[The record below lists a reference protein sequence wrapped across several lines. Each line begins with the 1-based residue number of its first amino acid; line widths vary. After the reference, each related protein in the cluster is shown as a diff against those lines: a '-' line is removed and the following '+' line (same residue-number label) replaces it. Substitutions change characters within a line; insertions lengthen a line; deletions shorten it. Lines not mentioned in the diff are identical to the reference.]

1 MMKMM
6 DRIVEGR
13 GHLREIDMLLE
24 LTSVPLSRRLSIPDL
39 YICLSFYIHWL
50 LQQTDRGEDY
60 LCPRGRCCL
69 ADSRFNEAFPT

>member
-24 LTSVPLSRRLSIPDL
+24 LTSVFFPAPLPPPIPDS
-39 YICLSFYIHWL
+39 YICLSLSIYWFPPH
-50 LQQTDRGEDY
+50 TVNK
-60 LCPRGRCCL
+60 
-69 ADSRFNEAFPT
+69 SRVGLFARLGTPLHGQFKV

>member
-24 LTSVPLSRRLSIPDL
+24 LTSVFFSQLPLSPIYTFAYLSTSIGSP
-39 YICLSFYIHWL
+39 CAANKSRVGQSAL
-50 LQQTDRGEDY
+50 LATP
-60 LCPRGRCCL
+60 PRGQFK
-69 ADSRFNEAFPT
+69 A